1 MNAALAVSPI
11 NEMEL
16 KMKNFTVLIL
26 LVVSLSGC
34 ETLTGAWGK
43 KSSIAFVK
51 DSGGSLSVWNAEMS
65 AAVAYESGQICMQR
79 ALAVKT
85 IDTNT
90 AVKVSDTMLALAK
103 AAQTST
109 TGGEL
114 ASITTSLKETASLL
128 TTSTERTTFLDLG
141 MFYLC
146 QISANGGLTDTQ
158 TAELVQVIALAGAGI
173 NASGGSTTEKATE
186 IEITSGDNAE
196 TPKTTANK
204 ANQQDAQ

>member
-1 MNAALAVSPI
+1 MKKVVFLVS
-11 NEMEL
+11 
-16 KMKNFTVLIL
+16 IL
-26 LVVSLSGC
+26 TLLSGC

-85 IDTNT
+85 IDTET
-90 AVKVSDTMLALAK
+90 AVKISDSMLALST
-103 AAQTST
+103 AAQAAIKDGDSSD
-109 TGGEL
+109 L

-146 QISANGGLTDTQ
+146 QISANGGLTDNQ
-158 TAELVQVIALAGAGI
+158 TAELVQIIALAGASI
-173 NASGGSTTEKATE
+173 NSEGASEAGQKASQVSLTAGE
-186 IEITSGDNAE
+186 NTE
-196 TPKTTANK
+196 TPESAANK
-204 ANQQDAQ
+204 